1 MSPSFVYPV
10 VYQSHS
16 ALCPSALSGQNST
29 DSVVT
34 IVSKSVKLAWG
45 NEWDS
50 CLSKKPDRMNGV
62 SDDNK
67 YISYIHI
74 SCSHLSFHMFAV
86 SAFPQHVQFKNQ

>member
-1 MSPSFVYPV
+1 MIYEPQHCLPYCVPEPLSLVSF
-10 VYQSHS
+10 
-16 ALCPSALSGQNST
+16 CT
-29 DSVVT
+29 FRTEFDRDSVVT

-50 CLSKKPDRMNGV
+50 CLSKKPDRMNGD

-74 SCSHLSFHMFAV
+74 WCSHLSFHMFAV
-86 SAFPQHVQFKNQ
+86 SAFPQHV